1 MIDKKKLMIE
11 GKIIDLN
18 KLANRINIP
27 KPFFS
32 NLMFFSF
39 PFFILYFTYLYIII
53 YKSFTMMYHY

>member
-18 KLANRINIP
+18 KLSNRIKYSKTIL
-27 KPFFS
+27 FQSTVLF
-32 NLMFFSF
+32 F
-39 PFFILYFTYLYIII
+39 PFLILYFTYLYIII

>member
-18 KLANRINIP
+18 KLSNRIKYSKTIL
-27 KPFFS
+27 FQSTVLF
-32 NLMFFSF
+32 F